1 MKYLLYVVL
10 IILLVPLQAVMY
22 DRLAIFGVHADLALI
37 AVCLIGL
44 QAGELDAII
53 VGIVLGFTQDLFTGS
68 AHWENLWL
76 KPMLG
81 LIASLASHNV
91 VNLTL
96 FFSLALLLALSVF
109 SGSVMFLLKSL
120 HGPGVDF
127 LAAAQGIILPQ
138 ACYDAV
144 LGIVVLK
151 LMQWAMP
158 TRLQVPT
165 AGYE

>member
-10 IILLVPLQAVMY
+10 IILLVPFQAVLSNS
-22 DRLAIFGVHADLALI
+22 LAIFGVHADLVLI

-44 QAGELDAII
+44 QAGELDAM
-53 VGIVLGFTQDLFTGS
+53 VMGLALGFTQDLFSGN

-76 KPMLG
+76 KPLLG
-81 LIASLASHNV
+81 VIASLASHNV

-96 FFSLALLLALSVF
+96 TFSLALLLALSIF

-120 HGPGVDF
+120 QGPGVDF
-127 LAAAQGIILPQ
+127 LAAAQRIILPQ

-144 LGIVVLK
+144 LGLAVLK
-151 LMQWAMP
+151 LLHWTMP
-158 TRLQVPT
+158 TRHQLPT
-165 AGYE
+165 ATYE